1 LTTYLDRILEAH
13 RARAAVDA
21 RSTDALIEQ
30 CASVSPARDF
40 AGALRADE
48 LSVIAEVKRRSP
60 SKGLL
65 APTLDPVG
73 LAQAYEV
80 GGAACMSVLTDED
93 FFGGSPA
100 DLQAARGAVTLPVIR
115 KDFTVSL
122 NDVCD
127 ARLMGADCV
136 LLIAAALDDVELRDF
151 HQLAMTVGVQAL
163 VEIHDEAELDRALA
177 IDVTLIGVNQRDLVT
192 FAVDTERAERMAPL
206 MPTNVVRV
214 AESGVDAPA
223 MARRLR
229 DAGFDAILVGEHLV
243 RSGDPSTTLRALR
256 GKIDSF

>member
-1 LTTYLDRILEAH
+1 LTTYLDRILAAH
-13 RARAAVDA
+13 RASASADV
-21 RSTDALIEQ
+21 RSTGALIEQ
-30 CASVSPARDF
+30 CLSLSPVRDF
-40 AGALRADE
+40 EGALRGDDLA
-48 LSVIAEVKRRSP
+48 VIAEVKRRSP

-65 APTLDPVG
+65 APRLDPAQ
-73 LAQAYEV
+73 LAVAYEA

-93 FFGGSPA
+93 FFGGSA
-100 DLQAARGAVTLPVIR
+100 TDLQVARGAVALPVIR
-115 KDFTVSL
+115 KDFTVAL

-136 LLIAAALDDVELRDF
+136 LLIAAALDDDELRDF
-151 HQLAMTVGVQAL
+151 HQLARHIGLQAL

-177 IDVTLIGVNQRDLVT
+177 VEATLVGVNQRDLVT

-206 MPTNVVRV
+206 MPAHVVRV

-223 MARRLR
+223 MAQRLHA
-229 DAGFDAILVGEHLV
+229 AGFDAILVGEHLV

-256 GKIDSF
+256 GKLASF